1 MTESWSLSGDLASHW
16 LLFAGVL
23 LVSSLLLLVV
33 ELRRDG
39 QGRGGALAVALT
51 GVVALSALLAAVLR
65 PVRIEERG
73 ATVGARVLVLVD
85 ASRSIDLPGDDRGDT
100 RRDVIAET
108 LAALAARFSGMRT
121 RTLLFGSG
129 PPVPYE
135 PAVPEGDAGEFTAR
149 PQLSSDLSAALEA
162 IATGTDEQP
171 QALVVVSDGR
181 LDRPGEQRTEAHL
194 KQAIGDLRIP
204 VHTVKLASND
214 PEDAAIVSLRMA
226 GAVVAHQP
234 VALTVAIACTGGLS
248 CDDVPVL
255 ARELHHDAPPVERA
269 SGIARVSDGRAT
281 VDLEVVLDRA
291 GKRILE
297 VAIESPDGDTISE
310 NDRRFLTVDVARD
323 RVRLLHIAGRPTYD
337 VRALRTWLK
346 SDASVDVVAFFILR
360 THRSAVG
367 ASPDELALIP
377 FPVDEL
383 FTVHLPSFDAVV
395 LQDFDARPY
404 GLAKHLSK
412 LARYVEQGGGLIM
425 VGGPNA
431 FVSGNYA
438 RTPLA
443 SVLPVALDGI
453 GSKGAVDLAR
463 FTPQVTRA
471 GKHAPVLEPL
481 GQLLGS
487 DLPAMP
493 GTNVV
498 GDAREGATVLWEH
511 PSLTTRSGRPMPVL
525 ALGEYGSGRSI
536 ALTVDGSHQLAFSVF
551 AASAAGRGHGALW
564 DGLLGWL
571 MRDPRFEPVKA
582 RLPRGCIAGVETTLE
597 LRAPFVED
605 GTEAQVVISRMGS
618 GEQVRTIDV
627 KLEGGR
633 GSVSVALGKLS
644 AGGHAATVR
653 LRRQGRSAPSR
664 YDFACEVG
672 GDEWADP
679 RPDAERL
686 SAIARATGGKAVGP
700 TGISELPLPQ
710 AARVVAERRVAPV
723 MPAWGWTLT
732 AAACLGGHW
741 LTRRK
746 SGLN

>member
-1 MTESWSLSGDLASHW
+1 MIESWALSGDLARHW
-16 LLFAGVL
+16 LLLAGILAVA
-23 LVSSLLLLVV
+23 SLLLLVI
-33 ELRRDG
+33 ELKRNGRA
-39 QGRGGALAVALT
+39 RGGAPAVALS
-51 GVVALSALLAAVLR
+51 GVVALAALLMAVLR

-73 ATVGARVLVLVD
+73 ATIGARVVFLVD
-85 ASRSIDLPGDDRGDT
+85 ASRSIDLPGDHSGDT
-100 RRDVIAET
+100 RRDVVGET
-108 LAALAARFSGMRT
+108 LTALGARFAGMRT

-129 PPVPYE
+129 PPVAYE
-135 PAVPEGDAGEFTAR
+135 PTGEGAHDGEFTAK

-181 LDRPGEQRTEAHL
+181 LDRPGALRTDAQLRHAL
-194 KQAIGDLRIP
+194 GDLQGPI
-204 VHTVKLASND
+204 HTVKLANND
-214 PEDAAIVSLRMA
+214 PADAAIVSLRMA
-226 GAVVAHQP
+226 AAVVAHQP
-234 VALTVAIACTGGLS
+234 VALTVEIACTGGLS
-248 CDDVPVL
+248 CDDIPVA
-255 ARELHHDAPPVERA
+255 ARELHHEAPSVERA
-269 SGIARVSDGRAT
+269 SGVAQVSSGRAT
-281 VDLEVVLDRA
+281 VDLDVVLDRA
-291 GKRILE
+291 GKRILQ
-297 VAIESPDGDTISE
+297 VAIESPDGDTIGD

-346 SDASVDVVAFFILR
+346 ADASVDVVAFFILR

-383 FTVHLPSFDAVV
+383 FSVHLPSFDAVI

-404 GLAKHLSK
+404 GLSKHLSK

-453 GSKGAVDLAR
+453 GGKGAVDLAR
-463 FTPQVTRA
+463 FTPRVTRA

-481 GQLLGS
+481 AGLLGS
-487 DLPAMP
+487 TLPTMP
-493 GTNVV
+493 GANVV
-498 GDAREGATVLWEH
+498 GSAREGATVLWEH
-511 PSLTTRSGRPMPVL
+511 PSRTTRSGEPMPVL

-536 ALTVDGSHQLAFSVF
+536 ALAVDGSHKLAFSTF
-551 AASAAGRGHGALW
+551 AASAAGRGHGAFW

-582 RLPRGCIAGVETTLE
+582 RLPTGCIAGVETTLE

-605 GTEAQVVISRMGS
+605 GTQAEVVISRMGS
-618 GEQVRTIDV
+618 GDEVRTV
-627 KLEGGR
+627 NTTLEGGR
-633 GSVSVALGKLS
+633 GSVSVPLGKLS
-644 AGGHAATVR
+644 AGGHTATVR

-679 RPDAERL
+679 RPDAARL
-686 SAIARATGGKAVGP
+686 SAIAQATGGEAVGLAE
-700 TGISELPLPQ
+700 IADLPLPK
-710 AARVVAERRVAPV
+710 AARVVAQRRVRPV

-732 AAACLGGHW
+732 AAVCLGGHW
-741 LTRRK
+741 VARRR
-746 SGLN
+746 SGLS